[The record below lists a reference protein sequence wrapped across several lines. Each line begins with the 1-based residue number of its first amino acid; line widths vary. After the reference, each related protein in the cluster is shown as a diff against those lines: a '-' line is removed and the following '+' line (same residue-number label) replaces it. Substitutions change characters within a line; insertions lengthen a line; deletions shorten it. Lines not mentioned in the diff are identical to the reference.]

1 MSLERRFSY
10 DDPQHESVGS
20 AGMLPAF
27 RGILPRIWME
37 RSTGG
42 APRLRILR
50 NASGNM
56 PDGASRMLALPDQQR
71 CAPFRLRLLMILL
84 CAFFSLTAFGQSES
98 EFAKANQEYAQGHFK
113 EAIAGYEALVRA
125 GQWNANLFYDLG
137 NAYFRTRDFG
147 RAILNYERALAL
159 DQHHPEATANLQI
172 ARDESR
178 ALELR
183 PTRLE
188 RYLQF
193 ANVNQ
198 YSIAAAVA
206 LWLGIFGIVALIFAR
221 RRSAALIS
229 LSILCLLVCAL
240 AVWAIHTLDYGSK
253 GHALA
258 IVTGNDVQAR
268 LATADTAN
276 SVLALPPGS
285 EIKILSTRGDWMY
298 AALPNDLR
306 GWIQT
311 KNAEQV
317 RL

>member
-1 MSLERRFSY
+1 MNKGREHVGAQPSWLWGRRASCLPENGINQARRPVA
-10 DDPQHESVGS
+10 PQ
-20 AGMLPAF
+20 A
-27 RGILPRIWME
+27 
-37 RSTGG
+37 
-42 APRLRILR
+42 
-50 NASGNM
+50 
-56 PDGASRMLALPDQQR
+56 R
-71 CAPFRLRLLMILL
+71 CL
-84 CAFFSLTAFGQSES
+84 CYAIFCTLVVSSAFGQSES
-98 EFAKANQEYAQGHFK
+98 EFAKANQEYAQGHFN
-113 EAIAGYEALVRA
+113 EAIAGYEALVHG

-178 ALELR
+178 ALELQ

-193 ANVNQ
+193 ASINQ

-221 RRSAALIS
+221 RRSAALMS
-229 LSILCLLVCAL
+229 LSILCLLVCAV
-240 AVWAIHTLDYGSK
+240 AIWAIYTLDKGSK
-253 GHALA
+253 GRALA
-258 IVTGNDVQAR
+258 IVTGTDVQAR

-276 SVLALPPGS
+276 SVLALPAGS

>member
-1 MSLERRFSY
+1 MKIRLCLIALLFCA
-10 DDPQHESVGS
+10 GS
-20 AGMLPAF
+20 ALSA
-27 RGILPRIWME
+27 
-37 RSTGG
+37 
-42 APRLRILR
+42 
-50 NASGNM
+50 
-56 PDGASRMLALPDQQR
+56 LA
-71 CAPFRLRLLMILL
+71 
-84 CAFFSLTAFGQSES
+84 QSDA
-98 EFAKANQEYAQGHFK
+98 EFAKANQQYAQGDFK

-178 ALELR
+178 ALELKL
-183 PTRLE
+183 TRIE

-193 ANVNQ
+193 ASINQ
-198 YSIAAAVA
+198 YSIVAAVA
-206 LWLGIFGIVALIFAR
+206 CWLGILGLVALIFAR

-229 LSILCLLVCAL
+229 LLIFCLLICAV
-240 AVWAIHTLDYGSK
+240 AVWAIHTLNNGSK
-253 GHALA
+253 GRALA

-285 EIKILSTRGDWMY
+285 EIKVLSTRGDWLY

>member
-1 MSLERRFSY
+1 MTPTQTLAISLCLIF
-10 DDPQHESVGS
+10 GIAS
-20 AGMLPAF
+20 AAF
-27 RGILPRIWME
+27 
-37 RSTGG
+37 
-42 APRLRILR
+42 A
-50 NASGNM
+50 
-56 PDGASRMLALPDQQR
+56 
-71 CAPFRLRLLMILL
+71 
-84 CAFFSLTAFGQSES
+84 QSDAD
-98 EFAKANQEYAQGHFK
+98 FAKANQEFAQGHFK
-113 EAIAGYEALVRA
+113 EAIAGYEALVGA

-137 NAYFRTRDFG
+137 NAYFRTGDFG

-159 DQHHPEATANLQI
+159 DNHHPEATANLQI

-178 ALELR
+178 ALELQ
-183 PTRLE
+183 PTKLD

-193 ANVNQ
+193 ATINQ
-198 YSIAAAVA
+198 YTIAAAVA
-206 LWLGIFGIVALIFAR
+206 FWLGIFGIVALIFAR
-221 RRSAALIS
+221 RRSGALLS
-229 LSILCLLVCAL
+229 LSILCLLVCGM
-240 AVWAIHTLDYGSK
+240 AVWAIHTLDNGSE
-253 GHALA
+253 GRGLA

-311 KNAEQV
+311 KSAEPV

>member
-1 MSLERRFSY
+1 MK
-10 DDPQHESVGS
+10 
-20 AGMLPAF
+20 
-27 RGILPRIWME
+27 
-37 RSTGG
+37 
-42 APRLRILR
+42 
-50 NASGNM
+50 
-56 PDGASRMLALPDQQR
+56 SRTYLIAL
-71 CAPFRLRLLMILL
+71 LL
-84 CAFFSLTAFGQSES
+84 CAGSAASAIAQPNA
-98 EFAKANQEYAQGHFK
+98 EFAKANQEYAQGNFK

-159 DQHHPEATANLQI
+159 DNHHPEATANLQI

-178 ALELR
+178 ALELQ

-193 ANVNQ
+193 ANINQ
-198 YSIAAAVA
+198 YSIAAAIA
-206 LWLGIFGIVALIFAR
+206 FWLGIFGIVALIFAR
-221 RRSAALIS
+221 RRSVALVS
-229 LSILCLLVCAL
+229 LSVLCLLVCAM
-240 AVWAIHTLDYGSK
+240 AVWAIHTLDNSSK
-253 GHALA
+253 GCALA
-258 IVTGNDVQAR
+258 IVTGSDVQAR

-276 SVLALPPGS
+276 TVLALPAGS